1 MTFARHEVPSTTTQK
16 LLRGCCVDISSSCEA
31 TSKRRA
37 LVYMVLAHLA
47 ECHLAECHLA
57 ECHRAESHHAEFHL
71 ADFLLL
77 VTLEVLF

>member
-37 LVYMVLAHLA
+37 LVYIYTSALRMLAASSPQEIPVGTHTVSA
-47 ECHLAECHLA
+47 
-57 ECHRAESHHAEFHL
+57 S
-71 ADFLLL
+71 
-77 VTLEVLF
+77 